1 VQEREE
7 IIMGAFAFS
16 PFIIPV
22 AVFAWLAI
30 VAVTQMIG
38 SVQKRRIQS
47 DERMAMLQRGMTA
60 EQIAQVLQPQKDEE
74 RQQLLQQFV
83 GQQLAG
89 TKDPLRSLA
98 NARRAGVVL
107 VSIGIGIVLF
117 GSLLAAIERDRE
129 TLIVA
134 ACGLIP
140 LAIGIGFFVDYT
152 LQKRELA
159 RFGLEVAA
167 EPPPNNP
174 QN

>member
-1 VQEREE
+1 
-7 IIMGAFAFS
+7 MGAFAYS
-16 PFIIPV
+16 PFIIPI

-30 VAVTQMIG
+30 AGIAHVIG

-47 DERMAMLQRGMTA
+47 EERMAMVQRGMSVD
-60 EQIAQVLQPQKDEE
+60 QIN
-74 RQQLLQQFV
+74 QLLKP
-83 GQQLAG
+83 ADKDIEEAAK
-89 TKDPLRSLA
+89 TRDPLRSLA

-117 GSLLAAIERDRE
+117 GSLLAFILQDRE
-129 TLIVA
+129 VLAVS

-140 LAIGIGFFVDYT
+140 LAIGIGFFVDYA

-167 EPPPNNP
+167 DPPPNNP
-174 QN
+174 PN

>member
-1 VQEREE
+1 VQVREE
-7 IIMGAFAFS
+7 IIMGAFAYS
-16 PFIIPV
+16 PFIVPI

-30 VAVTQMIG
+30 AGVAHVIG

-47 DERMAMLQRGMTA
+47 EERMAMVQRGMSA
-60 EQIAQVLQPQKDEE
+60 DEINLLLKPADKDIADE
-74 RQQLLQQFV
+74 
-83 GQQLAG
+83 LAK
-89 TKDPLRSLA
+89 TRDPLRSLA

-117 GSLLAAIERDRE
+117 GSLLAFILQDRE
-129 TLIVA
+129 VLAVS

-140 LAIGIGFFVDYT
+140 LAIGIGFFVDYS

-167 EPPPNNP
+167 DPPPSNP
-174 QN
+174 PN